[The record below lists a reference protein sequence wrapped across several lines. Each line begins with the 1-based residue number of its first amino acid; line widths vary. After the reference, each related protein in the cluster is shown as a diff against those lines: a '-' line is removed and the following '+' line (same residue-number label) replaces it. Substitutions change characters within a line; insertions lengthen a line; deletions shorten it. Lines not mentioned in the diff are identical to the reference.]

1 MVELV
6 LKINENEV
14 RKECGLC
21 GKLVNFRKGPQL
33 FRADNWKL
41 VCGCGG
47 SHAPEL
53 YEIIPEVREFLSYY
67 AYLERMDRLRESEA
81 KGEGFD
87 VWPK

>member
-6 LKINENEV
+6 IKVNENEV

-21 GKLVNFRKGPQL
+21 GNSVNFRKGPQL

-41 VCGCGG
+41 VCDCGG

-53 YEIIPEVREFLSYY
+53 YEIIPEVRDFLRELD
-67 AYLERMDRLRESEA
+67 YLESMDRLREFEA
-81 KGEGFD
+81 KGEDIF
-87 VWPK
+87 PF